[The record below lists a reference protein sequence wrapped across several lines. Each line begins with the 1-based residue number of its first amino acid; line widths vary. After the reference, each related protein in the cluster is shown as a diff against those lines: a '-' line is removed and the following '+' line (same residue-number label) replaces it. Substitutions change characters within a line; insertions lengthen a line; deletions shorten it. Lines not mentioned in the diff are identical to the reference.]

1 MKAAIFTIGNEVLT
15 GKTLNTN
22 SYYLARLLAGY
33 GFEVVKH
40 LTVEDH
46 EETII
51 KETQNLMDEV
61 DLIVTTGGLG
71 PTYDDITIDSIAK
84 ACNKELVFYPEVM
97 KDIEYKF
104 KNYGSTMNEN
114 NKRQAYLI
122 EGSEVLPNQ
131 YGTAPGMY
139 YVYDDTIIVSLPGPP
154 KENVPMFE
162 NHVLPKLN
170 QLGNG
175 EIVIKDLVLFGV
187 GESNVEVIL
196 NEKLETKGD
205 IRIATYV
212 KPRYVVIR
220 MTSKDIDLIQVHVE
234 KIKEIFGNKV
244 VGEDDMNLEKY
255 VVENMTARSM
265 ELSLAESC
273 TGGMIASHI
282 VNVPG
287 SSEVLNRSI
296 VTYSNKAKIEEL
308 QVQPETLEKFGAVS
322 SETAIEM
329 VRGLSK
335 KTGSDIC
342 LAVTG
347 IAGPGGG
354 SESKPVGLTFIAIKS
369 DKNEEIREYTLFGN
383 RETIRHRASLIAL
396 NLIRLELS
404 E

>member
-22 SYYLARLLAGY
+22 SYFLARLLAGY

-40 LTVEDH
+40 LTVEDN
-46 EETII
+46 EKIIIRETR
-51 KETQNLMDEV
+51 KLMDEV

-71 PTYDDITIDSIAK
+71 PTYDDITIESIAK
-84 ACNKELVFYPEVM
+84 ACNKELVFFPEIM
-97 KDIEYKF
+97 EDIEIKF
-104 KNYGSTMNEN
+104 QHYGSKMNDN

-122 EGSEVLPNQ
+122 DGSEVLPNQ

-139 YVYDDTIIVSLPGPP
+139 YSFDNTIIISLPGPP
-154 KENVPMFE
+154 KENIPMFE

-175 EIVIKDLVLFGV
+175 EIVIKDLVIFGV

-196 NEKLETKGD
+196 NEKLETTGE

-220 MTSKDIDLIQVHVE
+220 MTSKNKEL
-234 KIKEIFGNKV
+234 IKEYTQKIIKIFGNKV
-244 VGEDDMNLEKY
+244 VGEDDMTLEKF
-255 VVENMTARSM
+255 VVEKMSSCSM

-287 SSEVLNRSI
+287 SSEILNRSI
-296 VTYSNKAKIEEL
+296 VTYSNQAKIDEL
-308 QVQPETLEKFGAVS
+308 QVKPETLGKYGAVS
-322 SETAIEM
+322 SETALEM
-329 VRGLSK
+329 VRGLSA
-335 KTGSDIC
+335 KTASDVC

-354 SESKPVGLTFIAIKS
+354 SDSKPVGLTFIAIKS
-369 DKNEEIREYTLFGN
+369 SKNEQVHEYTLFGD

-396 NLIRLELS
+396 NLIRLELLV
-404 E
+404 